1 MGKDDIHRTTKEVSG
16 CFWLFRLSDLSD
28 SAVLVE
34 TVQWCRSCCPGVHF
48 LKSCLHE
55 NYVKYSYISM
65 VFSFTSRI
73 LHHIFLRSCN
83 VQNNFAKLTPSDPIR
98 TPCES
103 NRSMSVNRIPSPS
116 KRNWRSQRIHS
127 FWVKYNR
134 TPECLLYFYEYR
146 FRLKVFNQFLRH
158 FWPVMIIGLQHDVAQ
173 CCQFSC
179 LRMVFKSPFL
189 PWSSHGQCNVIL
201 PIQVTLTIS

>member
-1 MGKDDIHRTTKEVSG
+1 MGLYGEGRHRTTKEVSG

-28 SAVLVE
+28 SAVLVK
-34 TVQWCRSCCPGVHF
+34 TVQCCRSCCPGVHF

-55 NYVKYSYISM
+55 NYVTYSYISM

-73 LHHIFLRSCN
+73 LHHMFVAELQCSE
-83 VQNNFAKLTPSDPIR
+83 QELAKLPPSDPIR

-116 KRNWRSQRIHS
+116 KRNWRNQRIRS

-134 TPECLLYFYEYR
+134 IPECLLYFYEYR

-179 LRMVFKSPFL
+179 LRMVFKSPFFCHDL
-189 PWSSHGQCNVIL
+189 HMVSVM
-201 PIQVTLTIS
+201 